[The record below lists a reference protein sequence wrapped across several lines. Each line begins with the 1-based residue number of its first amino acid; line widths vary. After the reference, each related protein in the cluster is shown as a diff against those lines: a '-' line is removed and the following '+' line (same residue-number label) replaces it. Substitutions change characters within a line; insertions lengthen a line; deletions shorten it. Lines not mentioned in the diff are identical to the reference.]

1 MERREM
7 YKIVSNLSG
16 EETAFEFTTTASHTL
31 NVVVVDPAASSHN
44 KFRMYFDYILFE
56 PVIE

>member
-1 MERREM
+1 
-7 YKIVSNLSG
+7 LSG